1 MRLVPFVLL
10 GLAIT
15 VPANAAP
22 PPPPAPSKAPPY
34 GLPALGRADFNRLA
48 AKAELPL
55 FWKDDGQNP
64 GVPDANELA
73 VVGDAKLG
81 RFVGKDGLALTKDF
95 EKAYRQLVELRRRE
109 AVERELAQGR
119 PTLVETDLTKLSAE
133 EQKIVTAL
141 MGARVQIDALYQI
154 QTGAAPLA
162 KKVPRDDVASRALF
176 QRNQSARCEA
186 PMTQDDPFCSAV
198 PDFAEQVV
206 DVWPAAQGEV
216 IDAAFCERV
225 AKETN
230 GNELTAPFTVVRKKK
245 DGLVATPY
253 HKHYGPQVN
262 AIAATLEKTAKLVKS
277 DGEAS
282 FKAYLLAAAKGFRT
296 DDWEAADEAWSKMNA
311 ENSRF
316 YLRIG
321 PDETYWDPCQLKAGF
336 HMSFALVDKE
346 ALAWKQ
352 KLSAIRKDLED
363 KLAALIGAPYVARA
377 VSFELPEF
385 IEIIVN
391 AGDSRSALGA
401 TIGQSLPNFGRVA
414 AESRG
419 RTVAMAN
426 LYTDADS
433 RADFTAKDKLLWTEA
448 TLAFSSDDPAL
459 DQLGTVL
466 HEATHNLGPYG
477 STLIDG
483 KRPQEIFGG
492 QVDAILEELK
502 SQTGA
507 LWFML
512 VLREKGMMTADEVK
526 RGRLASLSWAFGHI
540 AQGMFDGDG
549 HPKTYSQLSAIQFGE
564 LMRAGAIKW
573 VETAGDGKDGGRFE
587 VDFDKLEPAVTEL
600 MRVVGRIKATGDV
613 AGAKAL
619 IERNVSDEGLAF
631 IKAATIRE
639 RILRFSKASFV
650 YGVSGG

>member
-1 MRLVPFVLL
+1 MRRSLFVLL

-15 VPANAAP
+15 VPAQAAP
-22 PPPPAPSKAPPY
+22 PSPAPSKAPPY

-48 AKAELPL
+48 VKAELPL

-64 GVPDANELA
+64 GVPDVNELA
-73 VVGDAKLG
+73 VVGDTKLA

-119 PTLVETDLTKLSAE
+119 PTLVETNLTTLSAE
-133 EQKIVTAL
+133 EQKIVTSL
-141 MGARVQIDALYQI
+141 MGVRQQIDALYQT

-162 KKVPRDDVASRALF
+162 KKVARDDVASRALF

-186 PMTQDDPFCSAV
+186 PLTQDDPFCSAV

-206 DVWPAAQGEV
+206 DVWPALQGEV

-225 AKETN
+225 AKDEN
-230 GNELTAPFTVVRKKK
+230 AKELTAPFTVVRKKK
-245 DGLVATPY
+245 DRLVATPY
-253 HKHYGPQVN
+253 HKHYAGPMK

-277 DGEAS
+277 DNEAA

-433 RADFTAKDKLLWTEA
+433 RADFAAKDKLLWTEA
-448 TLAFSSDDPAL
+448 TLVFSSDDPAL

-512 VLREKGMMTADEVK
+512 VLRDKGMMTADEVK
-526 RGRLASLSWAFGHI
+526 RGWLASLSWAFGHI

-573 VETAGDGKDGGRFE
+573 VDSAGDSKDGGRFE

-619 IERNVSDEGLAF
+619 IERNVSDEGLVF
-631 IKAATIRE
+631 IKAGVIRE

-650 YGVSGG
+650 YGLSGG